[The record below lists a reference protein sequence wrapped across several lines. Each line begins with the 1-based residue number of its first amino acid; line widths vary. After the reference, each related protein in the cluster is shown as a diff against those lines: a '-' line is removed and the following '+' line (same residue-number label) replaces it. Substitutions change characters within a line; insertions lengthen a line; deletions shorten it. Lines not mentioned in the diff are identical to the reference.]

1 MVKKPHASVS
11 KITFS
16 GEQEFSFEPSEKVI
30 IVGPNNSG
38 KSQTLREI
46 VKYASE
52 GERARP
58 IVLKSL
64 EVKKTGT
71 SEELKI
77 YLEEHASLVEK
88 HYRYKDWN
96 FYAEHTNLWDQPF
109 LQHNLA
115 PGFIK
120 NIDAN
125 NRLTICQLQNS
136 VSDTDQRT
144 APQHLLYDSE
154 ALMKRISSLFR
165 QAFGHDLMINYRGGS
180 FIPIHV
186 GQVPSTDIG
195 HPVSDPYVDAVKK
208 NPLLHEQGD
217 GVKSYAGILF
227 EAVVSEID
235 ITLIDE
241 PEAFLHPPQMRRLGE
256 TLASEVKGQ
265 LFVAT
270 HSSDIMRGFLEGTKG
285 SVRMLRIR
293 REGNKNYVAEAAP
306 DTVKELW
313 NTPALR
319 YSNALEGVFHEQAI
333 LCEDHSDCRLFNAVA
348 DHLAETQVGP
358 WLDTAYIPTGG
369 KHAIPTIAGILRKI
383 GVPTK
388 AVFDIDLLRSQ
399 DDLKKS
405 VEAFGGNWAELAAIW
420 NRLNASV
427 SNGMPVK
434 SNQEIKASI
443 RQIIEEAEPESL
455 PKGDII
461 EAMKHGSAWSLV
473 KKVGPA
479 GLPRGNARSDYN
491 ALIQELEKIGIYL
504 VPVGE
509 VEEFCPEMGV
519 HGPKFVN
526 KVLAEVNLADEKL
539 ESLRSFVSKFHK
551 GQHAPL

>member
-1 MVKKPHASVS
+1 MKKPSASVS

-16 GEQEFSFEPSEKVI
+16 SGQEFTFRPKEKII
-30 IVGPNNSG
+30 IVGSNNSG

-46 VKYASE
+46 VAYVSE
-52 GERARP
+52 GEKARP
-58 IVLKSL
+58 VVLSSL
-64 EVKKTGT
+64 ELEKNGT
-71 SEELKI
+71 ADELKE
-77 YLEEHASLVEK
+77 YLDNNATITDK
-88 HYRYKDWN
+88 HYNYKNWR
-96 FYAEHTNLWDQPF
+96 FYADHTRMWGQPF

-115 PGFIK
+115 SGFIK

-125 NRLTICQLQNS
+125 NRLTICQLQQS
-136 VSDTDQRT
+136 VSDTDQRS

-154 ALMKRISSLFR
+154 ALMRRISSLFR
-165 QAFGHDLMINYRGGS
+165 QAFGQDLMINYRGGS
-180 FIPIHV
+180 VIPIHV
-186 GQVPSTDIG
+186 GQIPSSDLG
-195 HPVSDPYVDAVKK
+195 HPVSDPYVEAVKK
-208 NPLLHEQGD
+208 NPPLHEQGD
-217 GVKSYAGILF
+217 GVKSFAGILF
-227 EAVVSEID
+227 EAVVSDID
-235 ITLIDE
+235 ITMIDE
-241 PEAFLHPPQMRRLGE
+241 PEAFLHPPQMRRLGGI
-256 TLASEVKGQ
+256 LASEVKGQ

-293 REGNKNYVAEAAP
+293 REGNKNFVAEAAP

-313 NTPALR
+313 NTPVLR

-348 DHLAETQVGP
+348 DYLSETQAAR
-358 WLDTAYIPTGG
+358 WLDTVYVPTGG
-369 KHAIPTIAGILRKI
+369 KHAIPTIANILRKI

-405 VEAFGGNWAELAAIW
+405 VEAFGGEWAEFEEVWRKVNAA
-420 NRLNASV
+420 V
-427 SNGMPVK
+427 SDGMPIK
-434 SNQEIKASI
+434 TNQEIKQFI
-443 RQIIEEAEPESL
+443 KQIVDAAEPENL

-461 EAMKHGSAWSLV
+461 EAMKQGSAWSIV

-479 GLPRGNARSDYN
+479 GLPRGDARKNYN
-491 ALIQELEKIGIYL
+491 ALTEKLEEIGIYL

-509 VEEFCPEMGV
+509 IEEFCPEMGV

-526 KVLAEVNLADEKL
+526 KVLAEMSLADEKL
-539 ESLRSFVSKFHK
+539 QGLRSFVTKFHN
-551 GQHAPL
+551 GQHAPI